1 MEPRYS
7 AVHGTCGM
15 ESHRQRL
22 MKSTDKR
29 PLMPGHGWFQKCYVV
44 SESEGS
50 TWAGMVK
57 RCHVKEEL
65 VEADLE
71 RQLSFK

>member
-1 MEPRYS
+1 
-7 AVHGTCGM
+7 
-15 ESHRQRL
+15 
-22 MKSTDKR
+22 
-29 PLMPGHGWFQKCYVV
+29 MPGHGWFQKCYVV